1 MSYSLNQLYQVI
13 GISKQAVQQYA
24 RRQEVFDQRFS
35 NLLVEADELRKAH
48 PGCGVQKMYD
58 TLKPDFIGRD
68 RFIEAMMDLGY
79 RLKRKKN
86 YRRTTYPAQVYY
98 PNLIGGLKV
107 TAPNVVWQSDITYI
121 EVGQRFYYAVFI
133 IDVYTKTIVG
143 YHIGDHMR
151 ATANLKALQMG
162 INQYGPPQIHHSDR
176 GSQYIYKQY
185 LELLKSHQVKV
196 SMGLCAQENAYAE
209 RINRTIKEEYLDH
222 WKPQSFTVLKK
233 SIKKAVRQ
241 YNTQRPHNHILK
253 MSPAEYEKHWK
264 GLSQHERPVLTIFD
278 YQNSLKPVNL
288 I

>member
-24 RRQEVFDQRFS
+24 RRQEVFNQKFS

-58 TLKPDFIGRD
+58 TLRPNFIGRD
-68 RFIEAMMDLGY
+68 RFIEAMMGLGY

-86 YRRTTYPAQVYY
+86 YRRTTYPAKVYH
-98 PNLIGGLKV
+98 PNLINGLEV
-107 TAPNVVWQSDITYI
+107 NAPNVVWQSDITYI

-143 YHIGDHMR
+143 YHVADHMR
-151 ATANLKALQMG
+151 ATANVEALQMA
-162 INQYGPPQIHHSDR
+162 IKQYGPPQIHHSDR
-176 GSQYIYKQY
+176 GSQYIYSEY
-185 LELLKSHQVKV
+185 LKLLKENKVKV

-222 WKPQSFTVLKK
+222 WKPQSFALLKRDV
-233 SIKKAVRQ
+233 KKAIHQ
-241 YNTQRPHNHILK
+241 YNTQRPHDHLSK
-253 MSPAEYEKHWK
+253 MNPIEYVNYWE
-264 GLSQHERPVLTIFD
+264 GLSSQERPVLTIFD
-278 YQNSLKPVNL
+278 YQNSV
-288 I
+288 